1 MSRNT
6 IKKSNTIRNP
16 HAIQAQSTK
25 SGRNACTKQP
35 GNIEP
40 GEGPIGPI
48 PSARIVPGP
57 RSSGHCSNPTSQILR
72 PLSAVDRHTIQ
83 PIQTNPAFTV
93 QLIPAASLP
102 LLYPHPAVIHEQQ
115 ELAPPQFLQSC
126 QSYCHLQSH
135 CNQGA
140 ITESHRNWRTERPGY
155 IEPGRPVGRLAR
167 PLQSDCRIALGRQ
180 SEHLMPP
187 HPDNRSLQSCQPYC
201 NPESHLN
208 SIAIAESHR
217 NWCTEQP
224 GYIEP
229 GQPVGRL
236 VRPLRR
242 DCRIA
247 L

>member
-93 QLIPAASLP
+93 QLVPAASLP
-102 LLYPHPAVIHEQQ
+102 
-115 ELAPPQFLQSC
+115 
-126 QSYCHLQSH
+126 
-135 CNQGA
+135 
-140 ITESHRNWRTERPGY
+140 
-155 IEPGRPVGRLAR
+155 RPVPASCSNTRATGTRASSILAILPILLPSPI
-167 PLQSDCRIALGRQ
+167 PLQSR
-180 SEHLMPP
+180 
-187 HPDNRSLQSCQPYC
+187 C
-201 NPESHLN
+201 NHGIPS
-208 SIAIAESHR
+208 
-217 NWCTEQP
+217 
-224 GYIEP
+224 
-229 GQPVGRL
+229 
-236 VRPLRR
+236 
-242 DCRIA
+242 
-247 L
+247 